1 MKKGGNQRQT
11 ELRQEVIALV
21 GQDEMA
27 AFVVVGVGELLW
39 RIMHIWLAV
48 FATVLMV
55 YVSYHHAGLAVQA
68 MVSVVAM
75 LFVATRI
82 NALNVL
88 LHEGAHYNLLRNRTK
103 NDACANWLIGYW
115 TLFDIH
121 SYRKVHL
128 KHHAFLNVADD
139 PDLPLYQKVSKTE
152 MVKGVMKDL
161 LLVTFFQRMGVYI
174 RQMRQGH
181 ERQKMQFVR
190 AGLLKVMC
198 QMLLLAA
205 LCWLFDGR
213 IGGVFYGLL
222 WLCPLIALYPV
233 IIRWKT
239 LVEHSHPSLN
249 EGESSEGG
257 HIFVA
262 RTSEIGRLEAYLIG
276 AQMQYHFEHHL
287 FPELSFAQLEQLHQR
302 LRDKGYFEKTEAE
315 EKGDMLSGG
324 YVHFLKQHWRQD
336 A

>member
-1 MKKGGNQRQT
+1 MKKGGNQRQA
-11 ELRQEVIALV
+11 ELRQEVIVLV
-21 GQDEMA
+21 GKDEMA
-27 AFVVVGVGELLW
+27 AFVGAGVGKLLW
-39 RIMHIWLAV
+39 RIVHIWFAV
-48 FATVLMV
+48 FVTLLMV
-55 YVSYHHAGLAVQA
+55 YVSHLYTGGAVQV

-75 LFVATRI
+75 LFIATRI

-88 LHEGAHYNLLRNRTK
+88 LHEGAHYNLLHNRTK

-115 TLFDIH
+115 ILFDIH

-128 KHHAFLNVADD
+128 KHHAFLNLMDD
-139 PDLPLYQKVSKTE
+139 PDLPLYQKASKAE
-152 MVKGVMKDL
+152 VMKGVVKDL

-174 RQMRQGH
+174 RQMKQEGQQ
-181 ERQKMQFVR
+181 QKVQFVR

-198 QMLLLAA
+198 QMLLVAA

-213 IGGVFYGLL
+213 MGGLFYWLL
-222 WLCPLIALYPV
+222 WLYPLIALFPV

-239 LVEHSHPSLN
+239 LVEHSCLSLN
-249 EGESSEGG
+249 EDESWEKGG
-257 HIFVA
+257 LFVA
-262 RTSEIGRLEAYLIG
+262 RTSEIGKLEGYLIG

-287 FPELSFAQLEQLHQR
+287 FPELSFSQLEQLHQR
-302 LRDKGYFEKTEAE
+302 LHDKGYFDEVDAQGREA
-315 EKGDMLSGG
+315 MLSGG